1 MSRYLTNKLLSVFVL
16 ILISSTVF
24 SQKKFIN
31 GFIINQS
38 GDTIHGFINYL
49 NWSKNPDIIN
59 FRYTID
65 GEIKKFTPLDI
76 KAFGVLNEIY
86 KSAIVKVDNSSIK
99 TISETPVFEF
109 RTDTIFLQTLIQDT
123 KSLFLYKD
131 KNDQENFYIFSNNS
145 FELLEFKNYIKKD
158 AMGHMFLIANKR
170 YVGQLKY
177 YLNDCPE
184 IDTKLKN
191 IEYTQQKIQ
200 ALFIHYYSQK
210 KEKIIF
216 KRTNEKLKTEI
227 GIIAGANM
235 IDLKFVTSSPAFD
248 PLPKAKFANTIS
260 PTAGL
265 FINIVIPRNE
275 GRWSIYNEL
284 VYSKYKTSAVYNN
297 YYTDNNYQIHHYKV
311 DFSYGKLNGML
322 RYKYPLGKLN
332 AFVNAGFSF
341 GFIVDEMNSDSI
353 NRQYDGSNTWEVENI
368 ITDVSIN
375 NPFESKKYELGALFG
390 IGLNYKRFFT
400 ELRFEGG
407 TGFTPFPALQINA
420 NRYNLLFGYKF

>member
-1 MSRYLTNKLLSVFVL
+1 MSRYYCYKLLFLFV
-16 ILISSTVF
+16 IISSTVY
-24 SQKKFIN
+24 SQKNFIP
-31 GFIINQS
+31 GFVINQS
-38 GDTIHGFINYL
+38 GDTIHGFIDYQ
-49 NWSKNPDIIN
+49 NWSKNPNIIN
-59 FRYTID
+59 FQHAMG
-65 GEIKKFTPLDI
+65 GEILKYSPLDI
-76 KAFGVLNEIY
+76 RAFGVLDEIY
-86 KSAIVKVDNSSIK
+86 KSATVKVDNSSIK

-109 RTDTIFLQTLIQDT
+109 RTDTIFLQTLIQGT
-123 KSLFLYKD
+123 KSLYLYKD
-131 KNDQENFYIFSNNS
+131 KNDQENFYIFSNTT
-145 FELLEFKNYIKKD
+145 FELLEYKKYIKKD

-170 YVGQLKY
+170 YIGQLKY

-191 IEYTQQKIQ
+191 IDYTQEKIQ
-200 ALFIHYYSQK
+200 ALFIYYYDKQK
-210 KEKIIF
+210 QKITF
-216 KRTNEKLKTEI
+216 KRTNEKIKTEI

-275 GRWSIYNEL
+275 GRWSVYNEL
-284 VYSKYKTSAVYNN
+284 VYSRYNTSAVYNN
-297 YYTDNNYQIHHYKV
+297 YQSDDNYQIHHYKV
-311 DFSYGKLNGML
+311 DISYGKVNGMI

-332 AFVNAGFSF
+332 AFANAGFSF
-341 GFIVDEMNSDSI
+341 GFIIDEMNSDSI
-353 NRQYDGSNTWEVENI
+353 NRQYDGSNTWELENI

-375 NPFESKKYELGALFG
+375 NPFASKKYELGALFG

-407 TGFTPFPALQINA
+407 TGFSPFPTLQINA
-420 NRYNLLFGYKF
+420 NRYNLLVGYRF